1 MEYELQNSTTL
12 IIMLNVNELNEPVER
27 WSLYNCMKSK
37 MRQLMTMEDT
47 KDTNRLKVK
56 RWEKIVILKDLKSL

>member
-12 IIMLNVNELNEPVER
+12 IIMLNVNELNEPLET

-47 KDTNRLKVK
+47 KDTN
-56 RWEKIVILKDLKSL
+56 